1 MKVSGKLFILFIAA
15 FFTSIF
21 LLLTLRFYD
30 IKQRTVLLESQKTSY
45 ESIVKNVLQLKS
57 EKYTSAVDDY
67 SGWDDMVEYTKTR
80 SKEFADG
87 NLNTVVTTFRVDYVW
102 VYDDGENLLHY
113 SRNNESKDIPSLKNH
128 VKISPIFSEKGITNF
143 FIIIDG
149 NLVQVFGGTIVP
161 TSDFKT
167 HYVKSSGY
175 YLVGKVWNKD
185 YIGEIE
191 RATDSKIN
199 FVPINEYSE
208 PNENKTETRLS
219 RNLLDQNGKEILKVH
234 FTKSNQ
240 YLQDFD
246 EISLFSLLFSSAVW
260 LVALFVFVGFSRKWI
275 TTPLNSIEMA
285 LLKNESRFLRITR
298 KAKNEFG
305 DIAVLIEKYFAMN
318 RDLNDEINNRKIAE
332 EKLLENRKEL
342 AAVLN
347 AINDTIV
354 MLDRDLNVVSYN
366 DSFKKFTGKS
376 DAEIIGKPIVDFT
389 SEAQKKMLD
398 DKIKACK
405 ENGKEITFEL
415 KSAGAYW
422 KVSIYPVFDDE
433 GNASRF
439 VIFNRDITDFKKTE
453 LVLRHA
459 EEKAKEMS
467 KLKSSFLGNMSHE
480 LRTPMVGILGF
491 AEILGERVAGAEEK
505 QMADMI
511 NQSGKRLMKTLDMIL
526 DLTRIEA
533 GKFSVNISRT
543 EISTV
548 VFDVYMSFKR
558 QASAK
563 GLAMDFSK
571 SEKFIWADTDSTLVW
586 QIMNNLISNAVKYTL
601 EGKVSV
607 SINTE
612 DSGGNKQ
619 AVITVSD
626 TGIGIPE
633 ESLMLVFEEFRQ
645 VSEGFSRKFEGTGLG
660 LTITKKFVE
669 KLGGTIS
676 VESSSGVGTTFKVKF
691 PIAEGNIVAPDKKTD
706 INVESYFEHAGK
718 TRILCVDDDSMTRDF
733 VDAILSKDYK
743 VDFTDN
749 GVKALELAA
758 EKKYNLILMDI
769 NLGSGIN
776 GMEVT
781 QKIRKI
787 QGYLKVPV
795 VAMTAFAMNGDDEEF
810 MNAGLD
816 AYISKP
822 FDIKSFKS
830 LIGSLLKKSAP

>member
-15 FFTSIF
+15 FLTSII

-67 SGWDDMVEYTKTR
+67 SGWDEMVKYTKTR

-87 NLNTVVTTFRVDYVW
+87 NLNTVVNTFKVDYVW

-113 SRNNESKDIPSLKNH
+113 SKNIESKNIPSLKDH
-128 VKISPIFSEKGITNF
+128 VQISSIFSEKGLTNF
-143 FIIIDG
+143 FIIIDSSI
-149 NLVQVFGGTIVP
+149 VQVFGGTIVP
-161 TSDFKT
+161 TSDYKT
-167 HYVKSSGY
+167 HYHKASGY
-175 YLVGKVWNKD
+175 YLIGKVWDKN
-185 YIGEIE
+185 YIEEIE

-199 FVPINEYSE
+199 FVPFNEHSE
-208 PNENKTETRLS
+208 TKENKTETRLS
-219 RNLLDQNGKEILKVH
+219 INLFDEKGKEILTVY

-246 EISLFSLLFSSAVW
+246 EISLFSLLLSSAVW
-260 LVALFVFVGFSRKWI
+260 LIVLIVFVGFSRKWI
-275 TTPLNSIEMA
+275 TTPLNNIEMA
-285 LLKNESRFLRITR
+285 LLKNESRFLLKT
-298 KAKNEFG
+298 KKSKNEFG

-318 RDLNDEINNRKIAE
+318 KDLSDEIQNRKMAE
-332 EKLLENRKEL
+332 GRLLENKKDL
-342 AAVLN
+342 DAVLN

-354 MLDRDLNVVSYN
+354 MLDSDLKIVSCN
-366 DSFKKFTGKS
+366 DSFKKFADKS
-376 DAEIIGKPIVDFT
+376 DSELFGKPIIDFI
-389 SEAQKKMLD
+389 SETQMKMLNE
-398 DKIKACK
+398 KIATCK
-405 ENGKEITFEL
+405 ENRSEITFEQ
-415 KSAGAYW
+415 KTNQGFW
-422 KVSIYPVFDDE
+422 KVSIYPVSDDT
-433 GNASRF
+433 GNVIRF
-439 VIFNRDITDFKKTE
+439 VIFNGDITEFKKTE
-453 LVLRHA
+453 QVLRHA

-467 KLKSSFLGNMSHE
+467 KIKSSFLGNMSHE

-491 AEILGERVAGAEEK
+491 AEILGERVTDPEEK
-505 QMADMI
+505 QMAEMI

-548 VFDVYMSFKR
+548 AYDVYMSFKR

-571 SEKFIWADTDSTLVW
+571 SEKFIWVDTDSTLIW

-601 EGKVSV
+601 KGKVSV
-607 SINTE
+607 AVITE
-612 DSGGNKQ
+612 VNEGNKQ

-633 ESLMLVFEEFRQ
+633 ESLMLIFEEFRQ

-660 LTITKKFVE
+660 LTITKKYVE

-676 VESSSGVGTTFKVKF
+676 VESSSGKGTTFKVRF
-691 PIAEGNIVAPDKKTD
+691 PLAEGNISRSDLKSD
-706 INVESYFEHAGK
+706 IREESFDAIEEKH
-718 TRILCVDDDSMTRDF
+718 RILCVDDDSMTRDF
-733 VDAILSKDYK
+733 VDAILSKDYN

-749 GVKALELAA
+749 GINAVELTG
-758 EKKYNLILMDI
+758 ENKYDLILMDI
-769 NLGSGIN
+769 NLGSGMN

-781 QKIRKI
+781 QEIRKI

-810 MNAGLD
+810 MSAGLD

-822 FDIKSFKS
+822 FEIKSFKS
-830 LIGSLLKKSAP
+830 LIRSQLEKNPQ